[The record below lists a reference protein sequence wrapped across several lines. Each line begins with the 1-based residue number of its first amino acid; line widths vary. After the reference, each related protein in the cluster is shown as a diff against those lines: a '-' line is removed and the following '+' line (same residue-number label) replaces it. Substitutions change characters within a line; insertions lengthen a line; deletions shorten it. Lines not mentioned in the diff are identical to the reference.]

1 MNFQE
6 FSKLTE
12 EIFEKNSYGEL
23 LNQERIQKLYE
34 LTVRMLEVNK
44 SMNLTAIKDEGGI
57 ILRHYADSLA
67 VSEYIP
73 EGSTVIDVGC
83 GAGFP
88 ALPLAIFRPDLKITA
103 LDSTAK
109 RINYVAETAA
119 MLGLDNVTAVAA
131 RAEDYGNDAKYR
143 EKFDIV
149 TARAV
154 AALPVLTELCLPL
167 AKISGSF
174 VAMKASKAQ
183 EELELSRTAITK
195 CGGELMSITDKP
207 LVALDGTSESRF
219 LIKVSKIKATPKEFP
234 RHYSKISKKPL

>member
-1 MNFQE
+1 MDFQE
-6 FSKLTE
+6 FSSLVKKTF
-12 EIFEKNSYGEL
+12 EINGYGQL
-23 LNQERIQKLYE
+23 LDQERIQKLYD
-34 LTVRMLEVNK
+34 LTARMLEVNR

-109 RINYVAETAA
+109 RINYVAETAV

-131 RAEDYGNDAKYR
+131 RAEDYGNDAKHR
-143 EKFDIV
+143 EKFDVV

-154 AALPVLTELCLPL
+154 AALPILAELCLPL
-167 AKISGSF
+167 VKVSGSF

-183 EELELSRTAITK
+183 EELELSKNAITK
-195 CGGELMSITDKP
+195 CGGEFISITDKP
-207 LVALDGTSESRF
+207 LIALDGSFESRY
-219 LIKVSKIKATPKEFP
+219 LIKISKVKATPKEFP

>member
-1 MNFQE
+1 MDFQE
-6 FSKLTE
+6 FNKLVE
-12 EIFEKNSYGEL
+12 EIFEKNGYKQL
-23 LNQERIQKLYE
+23 LDQERTHKLYD
-34 LTVRMLEVNK
+34 LTARMLEVNR

-109 RINYVAETAA
+109 RINYVAETSV

-131 RAEDYGNDAKYR
+131 RAEDYGNDAKHR
-143 EKFDIV
+143 EKFDVV

-154 AALPVLTELCLPL
+154 AALLVLTELCLPL
-167 AKISGSF
+167 AKVGGSF

-183 EELELSRTAITK
+183 EELELSKNAITK
-195 CGGELMSITDKP
+195 CGGEFISITDKP
-207 LVALDGTSESRF
+207 LNALDGTSESRY
-219 LIKVSKIKATPKEFP
+219 LIKIAKTKPTPKEFP

>member
-1 MNFQE
+1 MDLQE

-12 EIFEKNSYGEL
+12 EIFKKNGYGEL
-23 LNQERIQKLYE
+23 LDKGRIQKLYE
-34 LTVRMLEVNK
+34 LTVRMLEVNR

-73 EGSTVIDVGC
+73 KGSTVIDVGC

-119 MLGLDNVTAVAA
+119 MLGLTNVTAVAA
-131 RAEDYGNDAKYR
+131 RAEDYGNDTKFR
-143 EKFDIV
+143 ERFDIV

-167 AKISGSF
+167 AKVGGSF

-183 EELELSRTAITK
+183 EELELSKTAIAK
-195 CGGELMSITDKP
+195 CGGEFASITDKP
-207 LVALDGTSESRF
+207 LVALDGTSESRY
-219 LIKVSKIKATPKEFP
+219 LIKVSKVKSTPKEFP

>member
-1 MNFQE
+1 MDFQE
-6 FSKLTE
+6 FNKLVE
-12 EIFEKNSYGEL
+12 EIFKKNGYKQL
-23 LNQERIQKLYE
+23 LDQERARKLYN
-34 LTVRMLEVNK
+34 LTARMLEVNR

-73 EGSTVIDVGC
+73 ESSTVIDVGC

-109 RINYVAETAA
+109 RINYVAETAV

-131 RAEDYGNDAKYR
+131 RAEDYGNNAKHR
-143 EKFDIV
+143 EKFDVV

-167 AKISGSF
+167 VKVGGSF

-183 EELELSRTAITK
+183 EELELSKNAITK
-195 CGGELMSITDKP
+195 CGGEFISITDKP
-207 LVALDGTSESRF
+207 LIALDGSSESRY
-219 LIKVSKIKATPKEFP
+219 LIKIPKIKPTPKEFP